1 MKLVQ
6 SQEVW
11 DNTIQVELTI
21 RELQILRDSMGVTS
35 YNDKTSKWRNTNN
48 KIPPYSMNEDE
59 ALFKNV
65 KEILRLKGGN
75 TFE

>member
-11 DNTIQVELTI
+11 DNTIQVEITI
-21 RELQILRDSMGVTS
+21 RELQILRDSMGATS
-35 YNDKTSKWRNTNN
+35 YNDKTANWRNTNN
-48 KIPPYSMNEDE
+48 KIPPYSSYEDE
-59 ALFKNV
+59 VLFKNV
-65 KEILRLKGGN
+65 KDILKLKGGV

>member
-1 MKLVQ
+1 MKLFQ

-21 RELQILRDSMGVTS
+21 KELQILRDSMSMTS
-35 YNDKTSKWRNTNN
+35 YNDKTTEWRDSN
-48 KIPPYSMNEDE
+48 KIPPYSMNEE
-59 ALFKNV
+59 EILFTNV
-65 KEILRLKGGN
+65 QEILRLKGGC